1 MFLLPGS
8 LGWQYH
14 PLQLSVVAL
23 PSEIKMET
31 PLPHGSV
38 VEVAALMISELTLGS
53 FLPLLGE

>member
-1 MFLLPGS
+1 MSLLPGP
-8 LGWQYH
+8 LRWQHH

-23 PSEIKMET
+23 SSEIKIET